1 MNPAL
6 SGSYPAHVVSTFLSH
21 SSVNGALVEAVAQRL
36 GRRGVLAW
44 LDKNE
49 LKMGSLDTA
58 LKQAVQQQA
67 TLTIFLSEASLNS
80 EWCND
85 ELKWAIEAQAGT
97 EHLLPVYLGDPLKLV
112 RSHPLLREHF
122 LHPDGDRVN
131 QLGFAYQQNSGEPDP
146 DAIAQKIAATAY
158 HRSIPK
164 AWTEVAIVLDQR
176 GSGPRCGFPELPAN
190 IARLQAPTLTFRPS
204 AESRQMREL
213 LTGDDWEDM
222 VTTLEQSLSNALG
235 TVRGEPRKVRVLGNA
250 QAGLVWA
257 VGRHF
262 DRTTGAAL
270 YGYDRDGLSVTNQGQ
285 IRHTPLP
292 NGNPESAQPV
302 NDTAREPKA
311 KLPTVALGIGSQ
323 QRYGSH
329 VQAAMPDLPLFWIES
344 GSIENSEQAMA
355 LVANI
360 VASVERLQ
368 RDYATRE
375 LVLFWTTANHV
386 ALLAAANLTTHV
398 IPKLKFM
405 ERDHAKAAYVHLSMP

>member
-1 MNPAL
+1 
-6 SGSYPAHVVSTFLSH
+6 
-21 SSVNGALVEAVAQRL
+21 
-36 GRRGVLAW
+36 
-44 LDKNE
+44 
-49 LKMGSLDTA
+49 
-58 LKQAVQQQA
+58 
-67 TLTIFLSEASLNS
+67 
-80 EWCND
+80 
-85 ELKWAIEAQAGT
+85 
-97 EHLLPVYLGDPLKLV
+97 
-112 RSHPLLREHF
+112 
-122 LHPDGDRVN
+122 
-131 QLGFAYQQNSGEPDP
+131 
-146 DAIAQKIAATAY
+146 
-158 HRSIPK
+158 
-164 AWTEVAIVLDQR
+164 
-176 GSGPRCGFPELPAN
+176 
-190 IARLQAPTLTFRPS
+190 
-204 AESRQMREL
+204 MREL